1 MDKKVITALGTIA
14 VGGLLFGTS
23 AFAAI
28 TQPSGY
34 DLYKEALKNTKAV
47 QSLTPMIELSVRD
60 NGEEI
65 FKVNFVTKLDKE
77 TKISSSDIVF
87 DVQNQQKNVDIFVND
102 GNTVVKSEGSDV
114 YKMLKTNKEG
124 FHKEGKYHG
133 QGHLEDMESIIDAL
147 IGNIETFINVSE
159 TSDGTRVI
167 DLQLSEN
174 QISPVINAVTS
185 VAVKNM
191 ADHSSKAV
199 PVEGGFHDGITPE
212 LPKLVKNIRVSKI
225 DVKAEVNSEN
235 LIEEQA
241 IFFEIIGEDA
251 EGKSH
256 ELVVGVDAGFTDFN
270 STAPD
275 KVDLTGQEVQQ
286 IKHEFKHPR

>member
-65 FKVNFVTKLDKE
+65 FKVNSVTKLDKE

>member
-65 FKVNFVTKLDKE
+65 FKVNSVTKLDKE

-235 LIEEQA
+235 LIEEQT
-241 IFFEIIGEDA
+241 IFFEIIGEDV

>member
-47 QSLTPMIELSVRD
+47 QSLTPKIELSVRD
-60 NGEEI
+60 NGKEI
-65 FKVNFVTKLDKE
+65 FKVNSVTKLDKE

-87 DVQNQQKNVDIFVND
+87 DVQNQQKNVDIFVD
-102 GNTVVKSEGSDV
+102 KGETVVKSEGADV

-174 QISPVINAVTS
+174 QISPVINAVTC
-185 VAVKNM
+185 
-191 ADHSSKAV
+191 
-199 PVEGGFHDGITPE
+199 GIKE
-212 LPKLVKNIRVSKI
+212 YGRS
-225 DVKAEVNSEN
+225 
-235 LIEEQA
+235 
-241 IFFEIIGEDA
+241 
-251 EGKSH
+251 
-256 ELVVGVDAGFTDFN
+256 
-270 STAPD
+270 
-275 KVDLTGQEVQQ
+275 
-286 IKHEFKHPR
+286 